1 MESKPVNKH
10 LANYLREKLVRRSGA
25 DSAVA
30 KIAANLSDSEIIAMF
45 HKHTALQVAKLEA
58 KS

>member
-10 LANYLREKLVRRSGA
+10 LANYLREKLVKRSGA
-25 DSAVA
+25 ESAVA
-30 KIAANLSDSEIIAMF
+30 KIVNGMSDAEVISMY